1 MELSGYNIDMMYA
14 HIREFAVSRQM
25 EETVQALS
33 FARKMHS
40 GQYRKSGEEY
50 IIHPLTMACH
60 ALSLGMADDTLIST
74 ILLHDVCEDCGVSPQ
89 ELPVSPEVRRGVEL
103 MTFTVLEGETQDA
116 AKRRYYD
123 RLGENKTAA
132 VTKLIDRCHNVST
145 MAGTFSKEKMKAYI
159 EETREYVLPLL
170 CRTRERYPDLAG
182 VLFSIRYHI
191 TSVIDAAEQILRTDD
206 AEKKPALFS

>member
-1 MELSGYNIDMMYA
+1 
-14 HIREFAVSRQM
+14 
-25 EETVQALS
+25 
-33 FARKMHS
+33 
-40 GQYRKSGEEY
+40 
-50 IIHPLTMACH
+50 MACH

-89 ELPVSPEVRRGVEL
+89 ELPVSQDVRYGVEL
-103 MTFTVLEGETQDA
+103 MTFTVLEEETQDA

-123 RLGENKTAA
+123 RLGESKTAA
-132 VTKLIDRCHNVST
+132 VTKLFDRCHNVST

-170 CRTRERYPDLAG
+170 CRTGERYPDLAG

-191 TSVIDAAEQILRTDD
+191 TSVIDAAEHILRTDD